1 MEDNYNQ
8 QPREKSFWSSVGDF
22 FLNALIIIGSIVSV
36 VGIATI
42 FSDTVSGKI
51 DQWTQDK
58 DGKGGWGS
66 WLRQKAGVST
76 EQETSAT
83 DKIGQMTDKLAN
95 KGKEYFNKGKKLFGF
110 DTPSENQETTPP
122 ANNQPS
128 NNNPANDQPA
138 ADKQKE
144 GFGVVDGA
152 GLLLL
157 YGVGKKAFDKLNPRV
172 HVDEAGNI
180 HSITTDQVKAEKAVA
195 QATKDIDEA
204 RRIQKEAQLK
214 ADSLKGPKIMEDEA
228 NNKKR
233 WYQRGV
239 KTANKEYNNALK
251 ALEKANSS
259 VTNLTTVIEE
269 GNKVISTG
277 QPSNNSRLRAY
288 MGKLFGGGAGAAA
301 AVETEFGTIEHATA
315 KPAAGATAAAPTTTT
330 TNTVKVPGMGDISAT
345 PQSTAGATA
354 TPPTTTATN
363 TVKVPG
369 MGDISA
375 TPQSTAGATATPP
388 TTTAT
393 NTVKV
398 PGMGDIS
405 ATPQSTAGAT
415 ATPPTTTATNTVKVP
430 GMGDI
435 SATPQST
442 AGATTPTDP
451 NAPKLQGAATTI
463 ETEKAAASLS
473 ETLNSMRAGGG
484 RVLSALG
491 SVLTPAAVVGTVY
504 NDSGKLHE
512 LTHTDE
518 KHKEDRTGTA
528 TLQALATGIEA
539 GGMRLGPIGFAAGST
554 IKDGIAF
561 GHQLVTG
568 RDDISHSFIS
578 DFLTDKIAGKVLT
591 KEEQAAQRKAEME
604 QGGRPEAINAKIM
617 QLSQQDFARIEQ
629 DMQKAKD
636 SYLDSMDKAF
646 KGDYDQLDKL
656 KKGEPINRTAEE
668 KQELLAARQKIVEA
682 WFQKAAD
689 EGLNKIHPQ
698 ALVEHVASHNWEM
711 PPVKTPAQKP
721 VSKDQTP

>member
-375 TPQSTAGATATPP
+375 TPQSTAGAT
-388 TTTAT
+388 
-393 NTVKV
+393 
-398 PGMGDIS
+398 
-405 ATPQSTAGAT
+405 
-415 ATPPTTTATNTVKVP
+415 
-430 GMGDI
+430 
-435 SATPQST
+435 
-442 AGATTPTDP
+442 TPTDP